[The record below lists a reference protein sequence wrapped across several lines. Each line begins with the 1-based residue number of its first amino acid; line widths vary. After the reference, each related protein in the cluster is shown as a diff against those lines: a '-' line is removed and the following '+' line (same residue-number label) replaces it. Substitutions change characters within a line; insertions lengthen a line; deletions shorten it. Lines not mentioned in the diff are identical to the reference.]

1 MTIHRRALL
10 HLIAGTT
17 AFATLPRV
25 ARAEAWPSRP
35 MHLVVGFA
43 PGGSTDIVARIIGQW
58 LQERLGQPVVIE
70 NRPGA
75 ATNIATESVARAP
88 ADGYTL
94 LMVGPSATV
103 NATLYDKLDFVFLRD
118 IAPVAGL
125 ERQPQVLLA
134 GPALEAKTV
143 PELIAFAKANPGRVT
158 MASAGTGSAGHLMGE
173 LFKIMAGIDC
183 IHVPY
188 RGAAPLMNDLLGGQV
203 MTSFSGI
210 TGSIQHVRS
219 GQLRALAVTTAT
231 RAEALPD
238 IPTVGEFLP
247 GYEAGDWLGVGAPKD
262 TPAEI
267 VERLNKEI
275 TAGIADP
282 KIKARFVELGITP
295 LPLTPAGFGKLLAD
309 DTEKWAKV
317 IRAAHVKP
325 E

>member
-1 MTIHRRALL
+1 MTFHRRTFLQ
-10 HLIAGTT
+10 LIAGTT
-17 AFATLPRV
+17 TLTALPRT
-25 ARAEAWPSRP
+25 ARAETWPSRP
-35 MHLVVGFA
+35 VRLVVGFA
-43 PGGSTDIVARIIGQW
+43 PGGSTDIVARLIGQW
-58 LQERLGQPVVIE
+58 LQDRLGQAVVIE

-75 ATNIATESVARAP
+75 ATNIATESVAHAQ

-118 IAPVAGL
+118 ISPVAGL
-125 ERQPQVLLA
+125 ARQPQVLL
-134 GPALEAKTV
+134 GSPSLEAKTV
-143 PELIAFAKANPGRVT
+143 PELIAFAKANPGKVT

-173 LFKIMAGIDC
+173 LFKMMAGIDC

-210 TGSIQHVRS
+210 TGSIAYVRS
-219 GQLRALAVTTAT
+219 GQLRALAVTTAA

-238 IPTVGEFLP
+238 VPTVGEFVP
-247 GYEAGDWLGVGAPKD
+247 GYEAGDWLGVGAPKN
-262 TPAEI
+262 TPTEI
-267 VERLNKEI
+267 VDRLNKEI
-275 TAGIADP
+275 TAGLADP
-282 KIKARFVELGITP
+282 KINARFADLGITP

-317 IRAAHVKP
+317 IRAVHIKP